1 MKRIILITL
10 MIIPILCNAY
20 IWESI
25 GPSDITANNFYVCD
39 TGIIWEIIC
48 TSNGILI
55 NNDGIWEEYNYSYL
69 PVWDVH
75 YVTLATGDLLVVMG
89 NGSYSDGIYLFN
101 FINFEF
107 FVVEWFFNPRF
118 IEYCETDGY
127 FYVGGEQGLA
137 KSETGTIWEAIEFFN
152 GKYCHDM
159 VYCGSNYVVST
170 NEGSYYSDNA
180 GMNWFQSGFPPSIRD
195 LEFND
200 IEILYGIF
208 PGPSLSSGLWSST
221 DYGADWEMEFWSPA
235 MSSVGIDC
243 EDNIF
248 VGWEIWA
255 YGVAIWSP
263 DTQELTFMNNG
274 LPDLNVNKLTSHPF
288 IDCANMVCCTDNGVY
303 VITDYITGTEENEIP
318 EAIAELSNY
327 PNPFNPTTTISFS
340 ISRKDAKNAEI
351 VIYNIKG
358 QKVKQLLSSSAGQL
372 SAGKHSV
379 TWNGKDENNKPV
391 ASGIYFY
398 NLKVGNKSLATKKC
412 LLLK

>member
-152 GKYCHDM
+152 GKY
-159 VYCGSNYVVST
+159 
-170 NEGSYYSDNA
+170 
-180 GMNWFQSGFPPSIRD
+180 
-195 LEFND
+195 
-200 IEILYGIF
+200 
-208 PGPSLSSGLWSST
+208 
-221 DYGADWEMEFWSPA
+221 
-235 MSSVGIDC
+235 
-243 EDNIF
+243 
-248 VGWEIWA
+248 
-255 YGVAIWSP
+255 
-263 DTQELTFMNNG
+263 
-274 LPDLNVNKLTSHPF
+274 
-288 IDCANMVCCTDNGVY
+288 
-303 VITDYITGTEENEIP
+303 
-318 EAIAELSNY
+318 
-327 PNPFNPTTTISFS
+327 
-340 ISRKDAKNAEI
+340 
-351 VIYNIKG
+351 
-358 QKVKQLLSSSAGQL
+358 
-372 SAGKHSV
+372 
-379 TWNGKDENNKPV
+379 
-391 ASGIYFY
+391 
-398 NLKVGNKSLATKKC
+398 
-412 LLLK
+412 